1 LQSKH
6 SLMEYDNDR
15 AVKGIYKTEMYCWIF
30 FVLLNPVVNG
40 LGIFPHQQTAWIA
53 LVLVSVF
60 ISPLYIFYSR
70 VIIPRFL
77 YKEKHLLFGLLTI
90 LLFLIAITMVFLLNG
105 IMLFFVHGV
114 GQYYFAF
121 STGNLAREGS
131 WVFINS
137 FLALS
142 IAYLRKNLNEE
153 DTIEEL
159 QKDNTFYKLRYFR
172 TQLNPHFLFNT
183 LNSIYSLSLNKNEKT
198 PDVVIRLSDIM
209 RFLIYECNE
218 EKIPLEK
225 EIEFIRNYIEIEKI
239 RYDADIKFNIEG
251 STEGIMIEPF
261 LFISFIENGFK
272 HAIDNSFAKPFIYIT
287 LKVSKEQIVLNVIN
301 NTSLELETQA
311 KKIQGKGL
319 VNSKSVL
326 ELLYPDAYSLDII
339 QTEIKDR
346 KESKS
351 RFRNAKERLQQL
363 YPDAHTLDVIL
374 SNNTF
379 TVSLILLTGLLD
391 KVYHYRR

>member
-1 LQSKH
+1 
-6 SLMEYDNDR
+6 MEYDNDR
-15 AVKGIYKTEMYCWIF
+15 VIKGVHKTELYCWAF
-30 FVLLNPVVNG
+30 FVLLNPLVNS
-40 LGIFPHQQTAWIA
+40 LAIFPRQQTAWFA
-53 LVLVSVF
+53 LILVSLF
-60 ISPLYIFYSR
+60 ISPLYIIYSR
-70 VIIPRFL
+70 VIVPKFL
-77 YKEKHLLFGLLTI
+77 YTGKHFLFGLLTI
-90 LLFLIAITMVFLLNG
+90 LFFLIVISLVFLLNG
-105 IMLFFVHGV
+105 IMLFFVQGV

-121 STGNLAREGS
+121 STVSLAREGS
-131 WVFINS
+131 WVFINT
-137 FLALS
+137 FLAVS
-142 IAYLRKNLNEE
+142 IAFLRRNLNEE
-153 DTIEEL
+153 ETIEEL

-183 LNSIYSLSLNKNEKT
+183 LNSIYSLSLAKNEKT
-198 PDVVIRLSDIM
+198 PEVVIRLSDIM

-239 RYDADIKFNIEG
+239 RYDADIKFTIEG
-251 STEGIMIEPF
+251 NTEGIMIEPF

-287 LKVSKEQIVLNVIN
+287 LKVSKDQIVLNVIN

-351 RFRNAKERLQQL
+351 RFKNARERLQQL

-391 KVYHYRR
+391 KMYHYRR